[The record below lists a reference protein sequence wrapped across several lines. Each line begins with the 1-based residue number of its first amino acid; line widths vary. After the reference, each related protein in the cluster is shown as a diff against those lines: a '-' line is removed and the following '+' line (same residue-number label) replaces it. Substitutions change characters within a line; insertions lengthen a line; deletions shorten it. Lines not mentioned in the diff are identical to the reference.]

1 MAKKPNFLLKF
12 AHNHDS
18 STLMTTEIRL
28 YQRPQ
33 WIFFDL
39 DDTLWDFASHS
50 LESLAFIYEN
60 FPEPAQR
67 FSTFE
72 EFRDTYH
79 SHNSLLWQ
87 LHAAG
92 KISSEFLRSERWRA
106 TLFPEAE
113 PTSPPKACATIDS
126 AYLEFL
132 AKHPGTL
139 KGAGKLLRSLSHDYM
154 LGVLSNGFSATQY
167 AKVYNSGLWKR
178 LTRIITSEEIG
189 IQKPNPEIYRYA
201 VAATGA
207 AGTPTMVGDNP
218 DTDII
223 GALRAGWKAIWL
235 NPLKKVFPY
244 SDSVLLSEGIN
255 PELFLGSAECLDEV
269 EKIIRSQ

>member
-1 MAKKPNFLLKF
+1 
-12 AHNHDS
+12 
-18 STLMTTEIRL
+18 MTAEIRL

-139 KGAGKLLRSLSHDYM
+139 KGGRQIAALSFSRLYAG
-154 LGVLSNGFSATQY
+154 SA
-167 AKVYNSGLWKR
+167 VKR
-178 LTRIITSEEIG
+178 LFRHPICQGLQFRT
-189 IQKPNPEIYRYA
+189 
-201 VAATGA
+201 
-207 AGTPTMVGDNP
+207 
-218 DTDII
+218 
-223 GALRAGWKAIWL
+223 L
-235 NPLKKVFPY
+235 
-244 SDSVLLSEGIN
+244 
-255 PELFLGSAECLDEV
+255 
-269 EKIIRSQ
+269 EKINKNYHQ